1 MPEAIASGLFC
12 FTHIAECRC
21 RQDALA
27 RPGTEGWTRG
37 ERAGAHAEARAEGRG
52 YVAEEVAAAGATAV
66 GAERSSDIGA
76 EPVTAGFA
84 LRIDALHGEA
94 GHELHICSLRGRKAQ
109 IDSGAAILR
118 SRPKRF

>member
-1 MPEAIASGLFC
+1 M
-12 FTHIAECRC
+12 ECRC
-21 RQDALA
+21 RKDALT
-27 RPGTEGWTRG
+27 RTGTEGGTRSEG
-37 ERAGAHAEARAEGRG
+37 AGAHAEARAEGRG
-52 YVAEEVAAAGATAV
+52 YVAEEVAATRAAAV

-109 IDSGAAILR
+109 VDSGTAILR
-118 SRPKRF
+118 SRPKGF